1 MTRDEVQQWLDR
13 YVDAWR
19 SYDADAIGELF
30 SADAVYAYHPY
41 DREPLRGRAAIVESW
56 LSERD
61 EPGSWDA
68 HYEVTLLAGDQ
79 AIARGETS
87 YADGPR
93 VLEPVGAAVRRRRP
107 LRGLRRVVH
116 GPPALRW
123 FFRRM
128 RNDVRGVLCAPGP
141 PHKFSPD
148 AEVGRKERGH
158 EMKGPPPISRR
169 FAVAGVSSRF
179 AGARGSQAVA
189 FASFVRP
196 GGAGEC
202 ASCSACSQS
211 TRGTFAPVCISD
223 SRR

>member
-13 YVDAWR
+13 YIDGWR

-87 YADGPR
+87 YADGHVFSNLWELRFDADGRCADYVEWYMAHPR
-93 VLEPVGAAVRRRRP
+93 
-107 LRGLRRVVH
+107 
-116 GPPALRW
+116 
-123 FFRRM
+123 
-128 RNDVRGVLCAPGP
+128 
-141 PHKFSPD
+141 
-148 AEVGRKERGH
+148 
-158 EMKGPPPISRR
+158 
-169 FAVAGVSSRF
+169 
-179 AGARGSQAVA
+179 
-189 FASFVRP
+189 
-196 GGAGEC
+196 
-202 ASCSACSQS
+202 
-211 TRGTFAPVCISD
+211 
-223 SRR
+223 